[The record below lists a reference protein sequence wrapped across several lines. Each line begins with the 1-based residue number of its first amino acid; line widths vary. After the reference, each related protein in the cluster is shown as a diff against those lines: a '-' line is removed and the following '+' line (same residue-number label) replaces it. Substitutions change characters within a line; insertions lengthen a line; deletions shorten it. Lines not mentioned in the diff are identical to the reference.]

1 MSRYLYSAVRGFL
14 PPVPTSVTMM
24 PMTLFHTCSVLER
37 ARQSTRIRKRKYYM
51 EMKKKKE
58 ERLRKNPP
66 GIPYKVQLML
76 RAKGLGGKPRP
87 WRQLDERPFPTD
99 EVWGEMWHTWNRIN
113 VGEALDFLRYQ
124 YKYYVHSTLVLIRF
138 TNYEMDHVPK
148 NGAVHQ
154 IVQYERI

>member
-1 MSRYLYSAVRGFL
+1 
-14 PPVPTSVTMM
+14 
-24 PMTLFHTCSVLER
+24 
-37 ARQSTRIRKRKYYM
+37 
-51 EMKKKKE
+51 
-58 ERLRKNPP
+58 
-66 GIPYKVQLML
+66 ML

-113 VGEALDFLRYQ
+113 IGEALDFLRYQ

-138 TNYEMDHVPK
+138 TYEMDHVPK
-148 NGAVHQ
+148 NGTVHQ